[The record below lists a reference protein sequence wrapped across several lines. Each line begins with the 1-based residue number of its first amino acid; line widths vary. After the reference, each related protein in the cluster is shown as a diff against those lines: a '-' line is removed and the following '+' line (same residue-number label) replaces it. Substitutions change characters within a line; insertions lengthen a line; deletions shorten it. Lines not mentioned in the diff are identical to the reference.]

1 MKLSICR
8 KKTFI
13 TIICVMMSSILLF
26 ASLSL
31 YASASGSDPLIS
43 LSYLTEIFAPQ
54 LKREIAAE
62 TEAAISSA
70 LAALA
75 AADTSSYDTL
85 TLDEGKRI
93 YLSLDS
99 EMIFR
104 AGDAHFVSA
113 DPDIGLA
120 DLTTGCVIG
129 SGSPLEAGHIYII
142 QQESDCAYILVTG
155 EKASIML
162 RGENEIS

>member
-1 MKLSICR
+1 MKKTICR

-13 TIICVMMSSILLF
+13 TLICVMILSILLF

-54 LKREIAAE
+54 LKREIAEE
-62 TEAAISSA
+62 TDAAISAA

-75 AADTSSYDTL
+75 ADTSSYQTL

-93 YLSLDS
+93 YLSFDC

-104 AGDAHFVSA
+104 TGEAHFVSA
-113 DPDIGLA
+113 DPDTGLA

-155 EKASIML
+155 EKACVML